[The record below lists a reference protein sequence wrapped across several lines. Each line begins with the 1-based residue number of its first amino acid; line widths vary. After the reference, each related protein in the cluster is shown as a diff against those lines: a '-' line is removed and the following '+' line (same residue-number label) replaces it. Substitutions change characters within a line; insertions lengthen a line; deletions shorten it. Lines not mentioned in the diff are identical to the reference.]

1 MSIND
6 KTRGRRTYS
15 FYRSVPRPDIT
26 VSTTVEVTNNMSGT
40 FSSLRWDGDSATDET
55 IGRYQTHAE
64 VIAAVGSFVNPIL
77 IELKGTCVADT
88 VGTYDWSN
96 VEFVGNDS
104 NATLTGEEGVII
116 QNAQF
121 NTRAAI
127 TTTATTTEFLQYS
140 TGRSAILYRG
150 QFTGN
155 SNVGLIK
162 ANHNGTFNVWVDEGA
177 VIGNYCFDVT
187 GSPTYNLY
195 LQKMSWT
202 GSSGHIDGSTG
213 TVNFYSSADAEG
225 TYSSTLYSG
234 TENFYV
240 STNPTKLNSV
250 VISGTP
256 SASGKVLTST
266 STTTADWQTPTT
278 TSSGSIAAALPNLD
292 ANDLVVFDLQNAS
305 GTVDISNEGAGTAMT
320 LQFRSGSGGTSVFHA
335 PTRIGPALIFYG
347 SGAAFTGS
355 TGTSGC
361 TYIPTT
367 GSFTAECRF
376 MLMAPPEADYPIAT
390 LFGKYANV
398 PSGIG
403 LTFAIAIQSTT
414 GSATT
419 DGIYT
424 LKTAIS
430 TSAGFTS
437 ASIGKVSPWA
447 EYHAAMTYDG
457 SYLKSYLNGSLISRI
472 ATSGSTIWDTTG
484 PWLVGNIAT
493 PNLTSRLQTCRFA
506 NVARTE
512 SEIYTLYEAAAYN
525 GAVGML
531 TASNIRNVTVSVG
544 IPTSGSVLVA
554 TSPTTA
560 IWEVPAGGGGTL
572 AGNVTGPAGSNVVT
586 AIRNVNLDTV
596 APLTGQILRAN
607 TPISA
612 SWITQPLLFSQVD
625 IVENSAGSSVQSLS
639 LTEGQCFVCYKN
651 MYCDGVRI
659 RWEAQSGTPDLTVD
673 LWDAAGNNLATVTQI
688 VSTTPTTYTVLF
700 GTPVNLSSYKGQ
712 DLVVSAW
719 ENTGGV
725 ANVNCYS
732 YITTTLNSSTT
743 PLIIGEGV
751 LTKGNIYDLGPATS
765 PTVMPTTF
773 TTAEYYPIDPILRI
787 IPLCQNKNLQKKKR
801 LTLVQLI
808 ILPT

>member
-15 FYRSVPRPDIT
+15 FFRSVPRPDIR

-64 VIAAVGSFVNPIL
+64 VIAAIGSHVNPIL
-77 IELKGTCVADT
+77 IELKGTCVADV

-96 VEFVGNDS
+96 VEFIGNDS
-104 NATLTGEEGVII
+104 NATLTGEENVII

-121 NTRAAI
+121 NTHASI
-127 TTTATTTEFLQYS
+127 TTTATSTEFLQYS
-140 TGRSAILYRG
+140 AGRSAILYRG
-150 QFTGN
+150 RFTGN
-155 SNVGLIK
+155 SNVALIK
-162 ANHNGTFNVWVDEGA
+162 ANHEGTFNVWVDEGA
-177 VIGNYCFDVT
+177 IIDDYCFSVSGT
-187 GSPTYNLY
+187 PTYNLY
-195 LQKMSWT
+195 LQKMAWSDNQ
-202 GSSGHIDGSTG
+202 GQIVGSTG
-213 TVNFYSSADAEG
+213 TVNFYTSADAEG
-225 TYSSTLYSG
+225 SYNSAEYTG

-266 STTTADWQTPTT
+266 STTTADWQTL
-278 TSSGSIAAALPNLD
+278 SGSIAAALPNLD
-292 ANDLVVFDLQNAS
+292 ANDLVVFDLQNAAN
-305 GTVDISNEGAGTAMT
+305 TTTITNEGSGDAMS
-320 LQFRSGSGGTSVFHA
+320 LVFESGEGGTSIFHT
-335 PTRIGPALIFYG
+335 PTRIGPALVFYG

-367 GSFTAECRF
+367 GNFTAECRF
-376 MLMAPPEADYPIAT
+376 MLMEPPNADYPIAS

-457 SYLKSYLNGSLISRI
+457 SYLRSYLNGSLVSMI

-484 PWLVGNIAT
+484 PWVVGNIAT
-493 PNLTSRLQTCRFA
+493 SNLTSRLQTCRFA

-531 TASNIRNVTVSVG
+531 TASNIRNVTVSAG

-554 TSPTTA
+554 TSATTA

-572 AGNVTGPAGSNVVT
+572 AGDVTGPVGSNTVT

-596 APLTGQILRAN
+596 APLAGQILRAN

-612 SWITQPLLFSQVD
+612 SWITQPLLFSHVD
-625 IVENSAGSSVQSLS
+625 IVENSAGASTQSLS
-639 LTEGQCFVCYKN
+639 LTGGQCFVCFKN

-659 RWEAQSGTPDLTVD
+659 HWAAQSGTPDLTID
-673 LWDAAGNNLATVTQI
+673 LWDGAGNNLATVTQA
-688 VSTTPTTYTVLF
+688 VSTTPTTYTILF
-700 GTPVNLSSYKGQ
+700 GTPINLSSYKGQ
-712 DLVVSAW
+712 DLVVSVW

-725 ANVNCYS
+725 ADVNYYS

-743 PLIIGEGV
+743 PLVVGEGV
-751 LTKGNIYDLGPATS
+751 LSKGSIYDLGPATS
-765 PTVMPTTF
+765 PTAMPTTF

-787 IPLCQNKNLQKKKR
+787 IPLCQNKNLRKKKR
-801 LTLVQLI
+801 LMLVRLI